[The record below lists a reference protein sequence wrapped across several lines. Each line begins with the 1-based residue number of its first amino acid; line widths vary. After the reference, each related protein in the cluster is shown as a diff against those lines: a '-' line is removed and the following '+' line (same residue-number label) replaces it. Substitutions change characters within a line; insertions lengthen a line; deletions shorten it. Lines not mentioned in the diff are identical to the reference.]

1 MYVLTVV
8 ENAIS
13 IRDLF
18 SLGLSNSLMNI
29 VFIFVSVQGRGQP
42 KNNNVHNQYFN

>member
-13 IRDLF
+13 IRDLSSVGF
-18 SLGLSNSLMNI
+18 SNSLINI
-29 VFIFVSVQGRGQP
+29 VFIFVSVQGGGQP
-42 KNNNVHNQYFN
+42 KNVS